1 MTWWQRGTT
10 SQSMQT
16 SQAASNA
23 ARLPGRSAIWGLISL
38 VVTPI
43 AAMIAI
49 LTIVGIPLGVA
60 VTFAYI
66 VSLMVAMIVAAVALG
81 SMILKGQSIWI
92 HLLIGLL
99 IIYILG
105 SIPILGGLVRLVVLV
120 IGLGALI
127 LTFRRASARGTISH
141 TSTQANPSP

>member
-1 MTWWQRGTT
+1 
-10 SQSMQT
+10 
-16 SQAASNA
+16 
-23 ARLPGRSAIWGLISL
+23 
-38 VVTPI
+38 
-43 AAMIAI
+43 MIAI